1 MSDARDTELME
12 LAFAEA
18 ARCVPVAS
26 AYNVGAV
33 LTSAERVIVATGFS
47 RETGSHEH
55 AEEVA
60 FAKAEAQGLAVR
72 GGSLYVSLEPCGV
85 RMSKPKSCSALAV
98 ERGIARVF
106 YGSLEPALFVKQQ
119 SGLARLRSRG
129 VIVSAVPGFEAR
141 FRELHPHLFA

>member
-1 MSDARDTELME
+1 MSDERDTELMD
-12 LAFAEA
+12 LAFAAA

-33 LTSAERVIVATGFS
+33 LTTPEKVIIATGYS

-72 GGSLYVSLEPCGV
+72 GAYLYVSLEPCGT
-85 RMSKPKSCSALAV
+85 RMSKPRSCSALAV
-98 ERGIARVF
+98 ERGIAQVF
-106 YGSLEPALFVKQQ
+106 YGSLEPALFVKEQ
-119 SGLARLRSRG
+119 SGLALLRKSG
-129 VIVSAVPGFEAR
+129 VTVVGIPGFEAR
-141 FRELHPHLFA
+141 FRQMHPHLFS